1 MANRPWAISEEEFE
15 QQFAVATQRGQQ
27 EIAKGAYAVAA
38 RYSKASQRI
47 IVELASGATLMIPAH
62 LIQGLQAASAKD
74 LATIEILGVGSGLYW
89 PRLKTDISVAGL
101 LQGLFGSQSWMS
113 ELGKA
118 GGRVSSPAKQAASR
132 ANGKR
137 GGRPAKIA
145 A

>member
-1 MANRPWAISEEEFE
+1 MANRLWTINEDEFD
-15 QQFAVATQRGQQ
+15 QQFAAAQKRGKQ
-27 EIAKGAYAVAA
+27 EMAKGAYAIDA
-38 RYSKASQRI
+38 RYSKTSQRI
-47 IVELASGATLMIPAH
+47 IVNLASGATLMIPAY
-62 LIQGLQAASAKD
+62 LIQGLQHASAKD

-89 PRLKTDISVAGL
+89 PRLGVDISVAGL

-137 GGRPAKIA
+137 GGRPGKIA

>member
-1 MANRPWAISEEEFE
+1 MAKHQLTINEAEFD
-15 QQFAVATQRGQQ
+15 QQFSVAQERGKQ
-27 EIAKGAYAVAA
+27 EMEKGAYAIDA
-38 RYSKASQRI
+38 RYSKTSQRI
-47 IVELASGATLMIPAH
+47 IVELASGATLMIPVN
-62 LIQGLQAASAKD
+62 LIQGLQNATAKD

-89 PRLKTDISVAGL
+89 PRLEVDISVAGL

-137 GGRPAKIA
+137 GGRPGKIA